1 MKSNCL
7 FAGLLAFVLGAS
19 PFCLSQ
25 TQPVRPAPAQRD
37 SSLNK
42 AQALTPQEETH
53 RFLQMPLDF
62 EANRGQAPGEYK
74 YVAHG
79 PSYSLGISPSG
90 LALALS
96 RPRPDDGANSHHASG
111 VPTIEKKDSSHLELR
126 FEGSDG
132 KSMVTGVGAEPGH
145 SNYFIG
151 NDPARWRTEL
161 PHFSRVQIADVYQ
174 GINLVLYGNQ
184 QQLEYDFAVAPG
196 VDPRTIRLQAQG
208 ATAVTL
214 DKDGNAVLTTTAGD
228 VQLQHPVAYQ
238 QINGVRRPVESEFQI
253 AEGKVLQF
261 KLGDYDHSQSLVID
275 PVLIYGAEPGGSN
288 GNEALGLA
296 VDSTGAAYVTG
307 LTCSA
312 DFPSTAGNFGILP
325 TNAMALAD
333 CDSAFVFK
341 IDPTGSTLVYSDFI
355 GGTQVFSAGS
365 NVAVDASG
373 DAFVTGATGAPD
385 FPLVSNIGP
394 TSVQNCGIESA
405 GENCPQAFILKLSP
419 DGSKILWSS
428 LLGGSQTSMAFVAK
442 LNPVTGDLVVLGD
455 TNSSNF
461 LPAPT
466 TLDTTFGGG
475 SCANSN
481 PCFNGFVLGLD
492 PVAGTLRYGTFI
504 GAVSDWAPGLAF
516 DTGGNIYVSGS
527 AKPPFAAAVGTVTH
541 TYAPSSS
548 ATASGVTMWIAK
560 FNLSANQLTPGYLT
574 LIQGDGDTT
583 ASSIVLDS
591 TGNLY
596 FGGATAATHLPVTTG
611 VYQSTNKE
619 TYGSSCLWPRLA
631 STYLPNPCGTGLAGK
646 LDTTGAL
653 SFLTYLGGSG
663 QDIVEAINLDS
674 SSNIWLGGVTSS
686 SDFPLS
692 ANHYGNS
699 FLGYF
704 TPFLAEMSN
713 SGAALPFA
721 SLIAAAAGQ
730 VSDIVI
736 DSSNNIY
743 IAGYANSA
751 LTTPG
756 AYPANP
762 QAYIPAFVQKWNP
775 GIAPTISVSSTG
787 MGFGTVALGATSPPQ
802 TVTVQNTGTVPMEL
816 SVQLEATYEGQT
828 PSDFPESTT
837 CGSSLAAGASCTVTA
852 AFAPGPPSQLCVN
865 TQGCDITSR
874 SAYVVIQNNATAGT
888 QQISLSGGTAVGPS
902 FYVSPNPI
910 VFPGQAPGTTS
921 SPLYVSGGSTGDA
934 DFVASSAVLSGPNAS
949 DFQLQTT
956 GVGFAC
962 INNPV
967 QPGTYCNFTLTFTPP
982 SNATGTRTAS
992 LTFTDNTGDSPQVIP
1007 ISGTVASSNF
1017 LNISPLL
1024 LTSEFP
1030 VAFGTSTYSVLDL
1043 ENPSTSAS
1051 IQVTGVT
1058 ITGTNKGD
1066 FSVTAVGCGSNNGA
1080 LPITVAP
1087 GATCY
1092 LEVFFN
1098 PAAGASGLRTASLT
1112 VQTNPGS
1119 TGLPT
1124 VSLSDDVV
1132 TNSQPG
1138 LSLNEVPNPLNFGGL
1153 QVGETSNGESVL
1165 FSVGNYPPIPCGGGA
1180 TLCGAPLIINSITP
1194 GLSDYTIT
1202 GTTGC
1207 YPFPATISGY
1217 PCTYSVIFKPT
1228 QAGPRNT
1235 TIAIASND
1243 PQGTV
1248 TIPVYGTGLTLPLA
1262 EIIGSA
1268 LDFGNSAVGV
1278 ASLPLTTTLQ
1288 NTGQANLVFASV
1300 TASSNYTITANTCT
1314 GTLIPGAA
1322 CTINVSFTP
1331 PSVGNFNGTL
1341 TITDNDGLAPQQVVT
1356 LAGTGATGPQLRIMP
1371 PTLDFGNQTIGSTS
1385 PVKTITFSNTG
1396 DSTVTFPANALRTSL
1411 LFVLQSTTCGTTL
1424 PAQSTCTA
1432 SLQYKPTVYTGISDA
1447 GTLLVTDNVVGSPQQ
1462 VYLQGTGV
1470 QTGTT
1475 LSTTTLKSSLNP
1487 STSGQSVT
1495 FTATVTGPSGN
1506 TTVPSGTVNFFDG
1519 ILMIGSG
1526 TLNSSGQATYTT
1538 SSLNAATHDIT
1549 ASYSGDAT
1557 FLASNSAYVFQI
1569 VNPSTLPATT
1579 TLLVS
1584 SLNPSISGN
1593 SVTFTATV
1601 AGPSGNTTVPSGS
1614 VTFYDGTTSLGPGSL
1629 NGVAQAALATSAL
1642 GAGTHS
1648 ITAVYGGD
1656 TNFAG
1661 STSAILSQV
1670 VNAPALLTSTTT
1682 VQSLL
1687 NPSTSGV
1694 SVTFTATV
1702 TGPSGNPAVPAGT
1715 VNFMDGTTLLG
1726 PGTLNGSGQATYATS
1741 ALSVATHSI
1750 TAVYLGNA
1758 TFSGSTSSA
1767 LMQVV
1772 NAIVLPTTTTA
1783 LTSSLNPSGTGQS
1796 VTFTATV
1803 TGPIGITTI
1812 PTGTIIFKDGTTTL
1826 GTGNLNGTGV
1836 ATYSTSALSSGN
1848 HSITAVYPGGTNFSG
1863 STSAVVTQA
1872 VDTATFTLSA
1882 SPGTVTLT
1890 AGSTGTTTISVTPA
1904 FGFNQQVS
1912 FACAGLPAYSTCSF
1926 SPTTVTP
1933 SGSTAATTTLTIA
1946 TNVSAANV
1954 IPPAPFTRYSPALLA
1969 LVLLGLGGIVRA
1981 RRKWM
1986 AGLLGLVVVTALA
1999 IVLNGCGGSS
2009 GGGGGGG
2016 GGNKTPTGTSTVTV
2030 TATAGSISQN
2040 ATFSLIVQ

>member
-1 MKSNCL
+1 
-7 FAGLLAFVLGAS
+7 
-19 PFCLSQ
+19 
-25 TQPVRPAPAQRD
+25 
-37 SSLNK
+37 
-42 AQALTPQEETH
+42 
-53 RFLQMPLDF
+53 
-62 EANRGQAPGEYK
+62 
-74 YVAHG
+74 
-79 PSYSLGISPSG
+79 
-90 LALALS
+90 
-96 RPRPDDGANSHHASG
+96 
-111 VPTIEKKDSSHLELR
+111 
-126 FEGSDG
+126 
-132 KSMVTGVGAEPGH
+132 MVTGVGAEPGH

-196 VDPRTIRLQAQG
+196 VDPRTIRLQVHG
-208 ATAVTL
+208 ASAVTL
-214 DKDGNAVLTTTAGD
+214 DKDGNAILTTAVGD
-228 VQLQHPVAYQ
+228 VQLHHPVAYQ
-238 QINGVRRPVESEFQI
+238 EINGVRRPVDSTFQI
-253 AEGKVLQF
+253 ADGQVLQF
-261 KLGDYDHSQSLVID
+261 RLGDYDHSQPLIID
-275 PVLIYGAEPGGSN
+275 PVLLYGAEPGGSN
-288 GNEALGLA
+288 GNQALGLA
-296 VDSTGAAYVTG
+296 VDGTGAAYVTG

-355 GGTQVFSAGS
+355 GGTQVFSAAS
-365 NVAVDASG
+365 SVAVDASG
-373 DAFVTGATGAPD
+373 DAFVAGATGASD

-428 LLGGSQTSMAFVAK
+428 LLGGSQTSMAFQAK
-442 LNPVTGDLVVLGD
+442 LNPLTGDLVVLGD

-541 TYAPSSS
+541 TYVPSNS
-548 ATASGVTMWIAK
+548 ATASGVTLWIAK

-583 ASSIVLDS
+583 ASSMVLDS

-596 FGGATAATHLPVTTG
+596 FGGATAAKHLPVTTG
-611 VYQSTNKE
+611 IFQSANNA

-631 STYLPNPCGTGLAGK
+631 ATYLPNPCGTGLVGK
-646 LDTTGAL
+646 LDNTGAL

-663 QDIVEAINLDS
+663 QDIVEAINIDS

-686 SDFPLS
+686 SDFPFS
-692 ANHYGNS
+692 ANHYGS
-699 FLGYF
+699 TFSGFF

-713 SGAALPFA
+713 AGTALPFA
-721 SLIAAAAGQ
+721 SLIGTSGGQ
-730 VSDIVI
+730 VTDLVI

-743 IAGYANSA
+743 IAGYGASA

-762 QAYIPAFVQKWNP
+762 QAYVPAFVQKWGP
-775 GIAPTISVSSTG
+775 ATAPTISLSSTF
-787 MGFGTVALGATSPPQ
+787 MNFGSVAFGATSPTQ
-802 TVTVQNTGTVPMEL
+802 TVTIQNTSTVPMQL
-816 SVQLEATYEGQT
+816 GVQLEATYEGQT

-837 CGSSLAAGASCTVTA
+837 CGSSLAAGASCTITA
-852 AFAPGPPSQLCVN
+852 AFAPGLPSQLCVN

-874 SAYVVIQNNATAGT
+874 SAVVVVQNNATAGT
-888 QQISLSGGTAVGPS
+888 QQITLGGSTAVGPS

-910 VFPGQAPGTTS
+910 VFPGQAPGTSS
-921 SPLYVSGGSTGDA
+921 SPLYATGGSTGDA
-934 DFVASSAVLSGPNAS
+934 AFVAGSMVLSGPNAS

-956 GVGFAC
+956 GVGLSC
-962 INNPV
+962 INNSL
-967 QPGTYCNFTLTFTPP
+967 QPGTYCSFTVTFTPP

-992 LTFTDNTGDSPQVIP
+992 LTFTDNAGDSPQVVP

-1017 LNISPLL
+1017 LNISPLSL
-1024 LTSEFP
+1024 APTFP

-1043 ENPSTSAS
+1043 QNPSTTAS
-1051 IQVTGVT
+1051 VQVTGIT

-1066 FSVTAVGCGSNNGA
+1066 FSIIANGCGSTGGA

-1087 GATCY
+1087 ASICY
-1092 LEVFFN
+1092 VDVTFN
-1098 PAAGASGLRTASLT
+1098 PAAGASGPRVASLT
-1112 VQTNPGS
+1112 VQTTPAA

-1124 VSLSDDVV
+1124 VALSGDAV
-1132 TNSQPG
+1132 TNSQPALG
-1138 LSLNEVPNPLNFGGL
+1138 LFEVPNPLNFGGL
-1153 QVGETSNGESVL
+1153 QVGETSNNASAL
-1165 FSVGNYPPIPCGGGA
+1165 FNVSNYAPIPCAGGA
-1180 TLCGAPLIINSITP
+1180 TTCGAPLIINSITP

-1202 GTTGC
+1202 STGTGC
-1207 YPFPATISGY
+1207 FPFPATISGY

-1235 TIAIASND
+1235 TIAISSND

-1248 TIPVYGTGLTLPLA
+1248 TIPVFGTGLTLPLA

-1411 LFVLQSTTCGTTL
+1411 LFILQSTTCGATL
-1424 PAQSTCTA
+1424 ATQTTCTA
-1432 SLQYKPTVYTGISDA
+1432 NLQYKPTQYTGISDY

-1462 VYLQGTGV
+1462 IFLQGTAV
-1470 QTGTT
+1470 QTGTAV
-1475 LSTTTLKSSLNP
+1475 STTTLKSSLNP

-1526 TLNSSGQATYTT
+1526 AVNSSGQATYTT
-1538 SSLNAATHDIT
+1538 SSLSAATHNIT

-1557 FLASNSAYVFQI
+1557 FLASTSASLFQI
-1569 VNPSTLPATT
+1569 VNAATLPATT
-1579 TLLVS
+1579 TALIS

-1601 AGPSGNTTVPSGS
+1601 AGPAGNTTVPTGS

-1682 VQSLL
+1682 VQSSL

-1726 PGTLNGSGQATYATS
+1726 PGTLNGTGQATYVTS
-1741 ALSVATHSI
+1741 SLSVATHSI

-1758 TFSGSTSSA
+1758 TFSGSTSTA
-1767 LMQVV
+1767 LSQVV

-1803 TGPIGITTI
+1803 TGPIGITAI

-1848 HSITAVYPGGTNFSG
+1848 HSITAVYPGDTNFAG
-1863 STSAVVTQA
+1863 STSAILTQA
-1872 VDTATFTLSA
+1872 VNTPTFTLSA
-1882 SPGTVTLT
+1882 SPGSVTLT

-1981 RRKWM
+1981 RRRWM
-1986 AGLLGLVVVTALA
+1986 AGLVGPGRRHGA
-1999 IVLNGCGGSS
+1999 CHR
-2009 GGGGGGG
+2009 
-2016 GGNKTPTGTSTVTV
+2016 P
-2030 TATAGSISQN
+2030 QRMRW
-2040 ATFSLIVQ
+2040 QQWWRWRRWRW